1 MPAARPTCVGRN
13 SGVSVAQASLA
24 FRTWP
29 AGAAA
34 ALPEAT
40 ALAAAGLALA
50 DPGAAAVLGLAA
62 AAALA
67 GAETGAAEGAAE
79 LPQAASRID
88 SRGRRRSARMLGI
101 VPESPLRGSW
111 GLTFQLGTDE
121 V

>member
-88 SRGRRRSARMLGI
+88 SRSEEHTSELLGI
-101 VPESPLRGSW
+101 VPESPRAGA
-111 GLTFQLGTDE
+111 GL
-121 V
+121 